1 MKEKN
6 KTAVNYY
13 KALKYI
19 IDLSNLNVRE
29 FSLAASISES
39 LVRHAD
45 DTWNPKY
52 TTIEKIC
59 NVIHISVPSF
69 YNITDHLAGNTGKVK
84 LDYRIKKQEISPQ
97 ELSLKLRRKRTS
109 NNITEGKLAAKTGF
123 DKSNISKRE
132 SQNSQSIMLCS
143 TLEIYAD
150 SFGLSMKQL
159 SNYLYE

>member
-1 MKEKN
+1 MKGKN

-19 IDLSNLNVRE
+19 IDLSNLNVKE
-29 FSLAASISES
+29 FALAASISES

-69 YNITDHLAGNTGKVK
+69 YIISDHLEGYTSKVK
-84 LDYRIKKQEISPQ
+84 LDYCIQKQNLSPQ
-97 ELSLKLRRKRTS
+97 ELSSKLRKKRTI
-109 NNITEGKLAAKTGF
+109 NNITEGKLATKTGF

-150 SFGLSMKQL
+150 SFGLSMRQL
-159 SNYLYE
+159 SKYLYE